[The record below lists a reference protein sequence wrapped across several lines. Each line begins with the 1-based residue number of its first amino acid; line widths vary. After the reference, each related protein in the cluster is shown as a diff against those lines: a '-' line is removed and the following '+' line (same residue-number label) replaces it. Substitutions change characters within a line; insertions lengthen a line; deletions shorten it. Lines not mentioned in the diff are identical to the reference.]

1 MKSTVAKLP
10 LLWKGEYNKG
20 GIPSSVRAKPS
31 LAVERLAKFLTVEKL
46 PELKGVDLGAGT
58 GRNTIYL
65 GLLKCDMTGVDFVP
79 EMIDDLNKKSEELEL
94 ASTVRGQL
102 VDLSSAWSLQNKT
115 YDFFLDT
122 YCFKHIISMA
132 SRQNYK
138 SELLRY
144 SREGTIF
151 LLTLASTEDGYYKN
165 FPLRVDEDGLQ
176 VILDPG
182 NNIESILY
190 TPDQVI
196 KFFNPEF
203 EVVDLQENIQF
214 NKMHDKEYER
224 KGFEFI
230 FKRNRLSL

>member
-1 MKSTVAKLP
+1 MKSAVAKLP
-10 LLWKGEYNKG
+10 LLWKSEYNRG

-31 LAVERLAKFLTVEKL
+31 LAVERLANFLTLEKL

-58 GRNTIYL
+58 GRNTIFL
-65 GLLKCDMTGVDFVP
+65 GSLKCDITGVDFVP
-79 EMIDDLNKKSEELEL
+79 EMIDDLNNKSEELGL

-102 VDLSSAWSLQNKT
+102 VDLSGAWSLPNET

-122 YCFKHIISMA
+122 YCFKHIISSA
-132 SRQNYK
+132 FRENYK

-144 SREGTIF
+144 SAEGTIF

-165 FPLRVDEDGLQ
+165 FPVRVEDGLQ

-190 TPDQVI
+190 TPEQVI

-203 EVVDLQENIQF
+203 QLVDMQENLQV

-224 KGFEFI
+224 RGFEFI
-230 FKRNRLSL
+230 FERKRLTY